1 MFGKLLRFRDDH
13 APRTTR
19 APDATRLYAVGD
31 IHGRVDLLRGLH
43 DSIRADARGYAGR
56 RVLIYLGDYV
66 DRGDNSRQVIELLL
80 DHPLDGFE
88 TIHLMGNHEDMMSG
102 FLEDAS
108 IGQAWMINGG
118 DATLASY
125 GVGAPAEPVGE
136 TRIRALQ
143 QAFNE
148 VLPPRHRG
156 FLRAL
161 GEHHIEGDYL
171 FTHAGIQPGVAPDR
185 QDRQDLLWIR
195 EPFLSSKADHGH
207 CVVHGHTTVTEP
219 EFHANRIAI
228 DTGAYYSNTLTCLVL
243 EDAERRVL
251 QT

>member
-1 MFGKLLRFRDDH
+1 MFGKLLRSRDDR
-13 APRTTR
+13 APR
-19 APDATRLYAVGD
+19 APHATRLYAVGD
-31 IHGRVDLLRGLH
+31 IHGRIDLLRALH
-43 DSIRADARGYAGR
+43 DRIRDDARDYAGR

-66 DRGDNSRQVIELLL
+66 DRGDGSRQVIELLL
-80 DHPLDGFE
+80 DHPLDRFE
-88 TIHLMGNHEDMMSG
+88 TIRLMGNHEDMMSG

-108 IGQAWMINGG
+108 IGPAWMINGG

-125 GVGAPAEPVGE
+125 GVDAPAEPVGK

-161 GEHHIEGDYL
+161 GERHVEGDYL
-171 FTHAGIQPGVAPDR
+171 FVHAGVRPGVAPDR

-195 EPFLSSKADHGH
+195 EPFLSSTADHGH

-228 DTGAYYSNTLTCLVL
+228 DTGAYYSGTLTCLVL